1 MFWSM
6 QGREMSCSDSPSSL
20 RFITTNAR
28 ASLHLRL
35 ATWSNNGDGRLRDVE
50 AVLAEDNRSVV
61 IYATHKDGR
70 TLWASFE
77 IAGAD
82 YGRSIQPGRIR
93 FFIADETE
101 AETDG
106 KTES

>member
-1 MFWSM
+1 MT
-6 QGREMSCSDSPSSL
+6 CSSSPSTL
-20 RFITTNAR
+20 RFITTYAR

-35 ATWSNNGDGRLRDVE
+35 AAWSDNGDGRLRDVE

-70 TLWASFE
+70 TLWAVFE
-77 IAGAD
+77 LPEPTTEEAFNPAEYVSSLQG
-82 YGRSIQPGRIR
+82 
-93 FFIADETE
+93 DETE

-106 KTES
+106 KTKS